1 VDLDLRILKGLAAQ
15 ILDLRILKDLA
26 DFGCY
31 SQQIVCQTVIFVNG

>member
-1 VDLDLRILKGLAAQ
+1 VGLELRILKGLAER

-31 SQQIVCQTVIFVNG
+31 SQQIVCQTVIFING